1 MEVDF
6 VAQSCQKAG
15 TGRLCLAGTR
25 HNTMANGN
33 LERFLG
39 GSPVSVIVRLL
50 FVCLLVGAGMAF
62 LGITPRGLFD
72 SLTRFVSSITN
83 LGFDA
88 VKDVGGWLVAGALV
102 VIPVWLLLRLT
113 AGRR

>member
-1 MEVDF
+1 
-6 VAQSCQKAG
+6 
-15 TGRLCLAGTR
+15 
-25 HNTMANGN
+25 MANGN

-39 GSPVSVIVRLL
+39 GSPGSVIVRLL
-50 FVCLLVGAGMAF
+50 FISLLVGAGMTF

-88 VKDVGGWLVAGALV
+88 VKDVGGWLVAGAMV

-113 AGRR
+113 GSRR